1 LDVVV
6 ATSAFGL
13 GMDQGDVR
21 SVVHATA
28 PENVD
33 RYYQEVGR
41 GGRDGSASVALTVY
55 TSQDMKLAERLNN
68 TAIISLSRG
77 LERWQQMFRSSRREG
92 LGENRFRV
100 PVDTV
105 PSFRPEDIGMLNKY
119 NLQWN
124 VRTLTLMQRA
134 GLLALDDEPPPQA
147 RADDLQPST
156 SPRVEGVSRVVRIL
170 DQAHLSEAAW
180 RERVEPERDRSWIR
194 DDRAFGLMREALAGH
209 RRCLSEV
216 FAEAYGALPPTENTA
231 EGGATVE
238 RSCGGCTYCRERGI
252 APRGGLQPVPI
263 WAWRAPGRL
272 GPAISAVLQRR
283 PVAVFYETG
292 DEKRAIKMM
301 WWLGSQG
308 LRHVVVSD
316 ALMPTALEMLTGSR
330 AREIAPFVTP
340 FSEFTSLRSSA
351 LPTVLCISE
360 ELVRDDILEANMSS
374 RFNMPRIVLL
384 SAYARPAD
392 RPDRLLR
399 NVISFTSYSLAEFE
413 TRLAL

>member
-1 LDVVV
+1 
-6 ATSAFGL
+6 
-13 GMDQGDVR
+13 
-21 SVVHATA
+21 
-28 PENVD
+28 
-33 RYYQEVGR
+33 
-41 GGRDGSASVALTVY
+41 
-55 TSQDMKLAERLNN
+55 
-68 TAIISLSRG
+68 
-77 LERWQQMFRSSRREG
+77 
-92 LGENRFRV
+92 
-100 PVDTV
+100 
-105 PSFRPEDIGMLNKY
+105 
-119 NLQWN
+119 
-124 VRTLTLMQRA
+124 
-134 GLLALDDEPPPQA
+134 
-147 RADDLQPST
+147 
-156 SPRVEGVSRVVRIL
+156 
-170 DQAHLSEAAW
+170 
-180 RERVEPERDRSWIR
+180 
-194 DDRAFGLMREALAGH
+194 
-209 RRCLSEV
+209 
-216 FAEAYGALPPTENTA
+216 
-231 EGGATVE
+231 
-238 RSCGGCTYCRERGI
+238 
-252 APRGGLQPVPI
+252 
-263 WAWRAPGRL
+263 
-272 GPAISAVLQRR
+272 
-283 PVAVFYETG
+283 VFYETG